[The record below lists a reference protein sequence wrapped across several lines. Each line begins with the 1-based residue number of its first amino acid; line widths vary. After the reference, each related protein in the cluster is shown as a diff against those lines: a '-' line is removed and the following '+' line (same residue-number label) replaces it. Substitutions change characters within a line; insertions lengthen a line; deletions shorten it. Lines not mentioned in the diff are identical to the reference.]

1 MKSLILLI
9 TLLSFSVLAQSV
21 LTVGPG
27 GSGSY
32 SLVNAELSVT
42 GEHHVNA

>member
-1 MKSLILLI
+1 MKYLALLFTIFSLS
-9 TLLSFSVLAQSV
+9 SFAQSV

-32 SLVNAELSVT
+32 STVNAALT
-42 GEHHVNA
+42 AI